1 MKIALAQI
9 ACAPGD
15 VSANCALMVEQ
26 AARARAAGCSLVV
39 FPEMSDTG
47 YAVEVI
53 RQAALPVTGE
63 AFQAMK
69 RVAARERI
77 FIAAGLSERKAGKIY
92 NTLSVFDP
100 RGALIGKY
108 RKAHLFNPPPV
119 KEGDC
124 VTAGNRLVLMD
135 IGGFKCG
142 LMICYDLRFPEMA
155 RSLALKGAEV
165 ILIASAWPFPRS
177 EHWQVLLRARAIENQ
192 CYVLAANRTG
202 TDAGSNFCGSSSVID
217 PYGMAL
223 GVAAPDRS
231 QLVIADIDRATL
243 DWARAKMPVF
253 GDRRPDIYRLK
264 TSQH

>member
-1 MKIALAQI
+1 
-9 ACAPGD
+9 
-15 VSANCALMVEQ
+15 
-26 AARARAAGCSLVV
+26 
-39 FPEMSDTG
+39 
-47 YAVEVI
+47 
-53 RQAALPVTGE
+53 
-63 AFQAMK
+63 
-69 RVAARERI
+69 
-77 FIAAGLSERKAGKIY
+77 LSERKGGKIY

-100 RGALIGKY
+100 RGRLVSRY
-108 RKAHLFNPPPV
+108 RKVHLFNPPPV
-119 KEGDC
+119 NEGDC
-124 VTAGNRLVLMD
+124 ITAGRELVLVD

-177 EHWQVLLRARAIENQ
+177 EHWQILLRARAIENQ

-202 TDAGSNFCGSSSVID
+202 TDAGSTFCGSSSAID

-243 DWARAKMPVF
+243 DWTRAKMPVF
-253 GDRRPDIYRLK
+253 GDRRPDVYRLGN
-264 TSQH
+264 